1 MNKFVKAI
9 NPLRLTL
16 IYTLSLI
23 IITALTS
30 YFSVFISSN
39 TLLVDFIRFTTSPI
53 NSYFEQDY
61 INNIGFTF
69 IILAI
74 SELYFTIINSKRVIK
89 IGFVS
94 AILSSYIVSVD
105 VFFLNKLP
113 SAGSSIVGSAILLM
127 LTFYIGMAAVNAAFR
142 FFKRSNTKEMVIDGL
157 IVIFALFFGGLTLS
171 YYYVA
176 YIEANNSAVLHLLG
190 LFGFSL
196 FFLYIRRTK
205 FFQNKR

>member
-1 MNKFVKAI
+1 MDKFLKAI

-23 IITALTS
+23 IVTALTS

-61 INNIGFTF
+61 INNIGVTF

-74 SELYFTIINSKRVIK
+74 SELYFTIINNKRVIK

-94 AILSSYIVSVD
+94 AILSSYIVSAD
-105 VFFLNKLP
+105 VFFLDKLP
-113 SAGSSIVGSAILLM
+113 SAGSSIVGSTILLM
-127 LTFYIGMAAVNAAFR
+127 LTFYIGTVAVNAAFR
-142 FFKRSNTKEMVIDGL
+142 FFKRSDTKGMVIDCL

-171 YYYVA
+171 YYYGA
-176 YIEANNSAVLHLLG
+176 YIEANNGALLHLLG

-196 FFLYIRRTK
+196 FFIYIKRTK
-205 FFQNKR
+205 FFRNKR